1 MKKILFTVSF
11 LTFIFQSYAQ
21 VGIKTQKPIGVFNI
35 DGAKDNNGSMNPA
48 ANLQVN
54 DVTVLSTG
62 FTGIGVTAPTHK
74 LHINT
79 GGTLAAPIKGI
90 KIVDGSQTAGYT
102 MTSDANGVGS
112 WKYLDQGASAKTAA
126 ITSFGTTVVTSDNTN
141 VGLKNSGLMLH
152 VSPGRWILNIGIK
165 VNFTAS
171 SNTVGQPSANTI
183 PYQTSYFLEGYVSSN
198 QTANQ
203 QVGFSAENISGAT
216 EVKFGG
222 VVMRG
227 PGANDPTLINNN
239 SGNYI
244 SGSAIINVPNGP
256 GVDLYLLI
264 QNVASPSGTKNGEAW
279 SFDPTS
285 IENTFYAVPI
295 NPQ

>member
-1 MKKILFTVSF
+1 MKQKILQIILLAVGVATYS
-11 LTFIFQSYAQ
+11 Q
-21 VGIKTQKPIGVFNI
+21 VGIRTEKPIGVFNI

-62 FTGIGVTAPTHK
+62 FTGVGVTAPTHK

-79 GGTLAAPIKGI
+79 GGTAAAPIKGI
-90 KIVDGSQTAGYT
+90 KIVDGSQAAGYT
-102 MTSDANGVGS
+102 MTSDASGVGS

-126 ITSFGTTVVTSDNTN
+126 ITSFGSAIVKSDDTN

-183 PYQTSYFLEGYVSSN
+183 PYQTSYFLEGYVSSS

-203 QVGFSAENISGAT
+203 QVGFTAENISGST
-216 EVKFGG
+216 EIKFGG
-222 VVMRG
+222 TVMRG
-227 PGANDPTLINNN
+227 PGANDPTIINNN

-264 QNVASPSGTKNGEAW
+264 QNVASPSGTTNGEAW

-295 NPQ
+295 NPE